1 MTAFNNNLY
10 IFKICIAS
18 ASTGKKK
25 IEKIPRGL
33 HFMTIFVEANA
44 QKHVFSPKN
53 DTFQKLTKIPI
64 NHEISLKIQIFLIL
78 CYK

>member
-18 ASTGKKK
+18 ASTGKNK
-25 IEKIPRGL
+25 ILKIPRGL
-33 HFMTIFVEANA
+33 DFVTICVEANA
-44 QKHVFSPKN
+44 QKHVFPPKN

>member
-25 IEKIPRGL
+25 IKKIPRGL
-33 HFMTIFVEANA
+33 HFMTILLKANA

-64 NHEISLKIQIFLIL
+64 NPEISLKIQFFQIL